1 MKQIYIFFIF
11 FILCVGFMNGEDS
24 AQNTQDSKTEIIES
38 KIDSTESKQ
47 LPKLKWFIGGYI
59 GSQLK
64 DNNSGQNSIE
74 ASLDGGFIYY
84 VGLNHGLRAYASVIY
99 ANISSFEMWLAA
111 LSVDYLYAFNGKFY
125 IFGGGSLNAPLH
137 SSIKSINA
145 ALYGGVGLYIAKN
158 HHIDIRIGYPIA
170 QDSKLPKALTFG
182 IAYRY
187 IFGK

>member
-1 MKQIYIFFIF
+1 MLF
-11 FILCVGFMNGEDS
+11 VGFMNGEDS
-24 AQNTQDSKTEIIES
+24 AQDTQNTQDSKTEIIES
-38 KIDSTESKQ
+38 KIDSVKSTDSTESKQ